1 MHRGL
6 DSNSCEK
13 VLLEHLSIHGSMTK
27 GEIVEFLSKM
37 LSDLLS
43 KKQIGNKV
51 DNILRR
57 LKKDGKITN
66 NSRGKI
72 SSWML
77 VK

>member
-1 MHRGL
+1 
-6 DSNSCEK
+6 
-13 VLLEHLSIHGSMTK
+13 MTK